1 MHLTLL
7 VGGLATVAIVVVLA
21 TAWLR
26 SERRAKADVDLGS
39 VSGQWI
45 NEQRLRSAD
54 RHH

>member
-1 MHLTLL
+1 MHLVLIA
-7 VGGLATVAIVVVLA
+7 GGLAAGALLTFLA
-21 TAWLR
+21 LAWHR
-26 SERRAKADVDLGS
+26 SDRRAKADVDLGS

>member
-1 MHLTLL
+1 MHLILV
-7 VGGLATVAIVVVLA
+7 VGGLAAGALVTMFVV
-21 TAWLR
+21 TRLR
-26 SERRAKADVDLGS
+26 ADRRAKDDVDLGS

>member
-1 MHLTLL
+1 MHLILV
-7 VGGLATVAIVVVLA
+7 VGGLAAGALVIIAAL
-21 TAWLR
+21 AWLR

-45 NEQRLRSAD
+45 NEHRLRSAD